1 MNTHRMSPIG
11 HLIELGNGLIF
22 VVRGREEREKK
33 KKKKEKKERDENNH
47 PLIPSDFSRED
58 GATCHLSFNS
68 LKLTSLILI
77 YSEDLDKKLN
87 YKDTITGEQCVC
99 IHIYI

>member
-33 KKKKEKKERDENNH
+33 KIRKKR
-47 PLIPSDFSRED
+47 REMK
-58 GATCHLSFNS
+58 TI
-68 LKLTSLILI
+68 IL
-77 YSEDLDKKLN
+77 
-87 YKDTITGEQCVC
+87 
-99 IHIYI
+99 

>member
-33 KKKKEKKERDENNH
+33 KKKKENITVLLPTGGPSGENL
-47 PLIPSDFSRED
+47 PWQS
-58 GATCHLSFNS
+58 S
-68 LKLTSLILI
+68 L
-77 YSEDLDKKLN
+77 
-87 YKDTITGEQCVC
+87 G
-99 IHIYI
+99 